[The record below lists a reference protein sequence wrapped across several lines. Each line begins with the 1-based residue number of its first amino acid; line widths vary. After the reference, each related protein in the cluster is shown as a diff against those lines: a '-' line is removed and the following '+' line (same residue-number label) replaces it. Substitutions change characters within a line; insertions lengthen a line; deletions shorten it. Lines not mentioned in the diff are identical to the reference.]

1 MNKPVLTEADIKR
14 LEPGS
19 SCYVLKGTLVTALA
33 QELAVQRQVSI
44 VECESAADVASLKAA
59 NRRVAL
65 GADHGGL
72 ILKEGLKP
80 FLEGNG
86 YLVLDC
92 GTQNGEAVDY
102 PDFALEVAKA
112 VRTGQAY
119 RGIMVDGLGTGSC
132 IVANKVPGIRASH
145 CYDRLTARSS
155 REHNDAN
162 LLTLGGQ
169 VLTLE
174 QASLIVSTWLDTPF
188 RGGRHVRRVAKIDQV
203 EQQFL
208 KDTVVAVEGDCS
220 CAL

>member
-1 MNKPVLTEADIKR
+1 MNKPVLTESDIKR

-33 QELAVQRQVSI
+33 QELAVQRQI
-44 VECESAADVASLKAA
+44 PILECESAAEVASLKAA

-65 GADHGGL
+65 GADHGGWM
-72 ILKEGLKP
+72 LKEGLKP
-80 FLEGNG
+80 FLQDNG

-112 VRTGQAY
+112 VRTGQAFC
-119 RGIMVDGLGTGSC
+119 GIMVDGLGTGSC
-132 IVANKVPGIRASH
+132 IVANKVPGIRASL

-162 LLTLGGQ
+162 MLTLGGQ
-169 VLTLE
+169 V
-174 QASLIVSTWLDTPF
+174 
-188 RGGRHVRRVAKIDQV
+188 
-203 EQQFL
+203 
-208 KDTVVAVEGDCS
+208 
-220 CAL
+220 

>member
-1 MNKPVLTEADIKR
+1 MNKPVLTESDIKR

-19 SCYVLKGTLVTALA
+19 PCYVLKGTLVTALA
-33 QELAVQRQVSI
+33 RELAVQRQI
-44 VECESAADVASLKAA
+44 PIQECESATEVASMRAV

-65 GADHGGL
+65 GADHGGWA
-72 ILKEGLKP
+72 LKEGLKT
-80 FLEGNG
+80 FLQDSG

-92 GTQNGEAVDY
+92 GTQNAEGVDY
-102 PDFALEVAKA
+102 PDFALKVAKA
-112 VRTGQAY
+112 VKSGEAL
-119 RGIMVDGLGTGSC
+119 RGIMVDGVGIGSC
-132 IVANKVPGIRASH
+132 MVANKVPGIRASH

-162 LLTLGGQ
+162 VLTLGGQ

-174 QASLIVSTWLDTPF
+174 QATLIVSTWLETPF
-188 RGGRHVRRVAKIDQV
+188 GGGRHRRRVIKIDQV

-208 KDTVVAVEGDCS
+208 KDIVVALEGDCS